1 MTFLLLIAGFALLT
15 LGGSLLV
22 DGAASIARRY
32 GISDIVIGLTVVAF
46 GTSAPELV
54 VNIVSA
60 IKGTTDIAIGNVL
73 GSNIS
78 NILLILGLSALM
90 RQLPVQENTIRVDIP
105 LSLLAALVLFPLGAS
120 FLSLPLDGDDPSS
133 LGRIDGIILLFFFAL
148 FLRYTFRVA
157 RVGAGEGAPARCYGV
172 PLSILMLVAGLAA
185 LVGGGKVLVDAAV
198 AIARHLGVTER
209 VIGLT
214 IVAVG
219 TSLPEMATSMVAAYK
234 RNADIAVGNI
244 VGSNIFNILL
254 VLGASAVIR
263 PLPVSNGTVVDL
275 SATVL
280 CSLLLLALVRRAG
293 DQLIG
298 RRDGAVLVACYLGY
312 ITYLFTAGN

>member
-1 MTFLLLIAGFALLT
+1 VTLFLLVAGFLLLT

-22 DGAASIARRY
+22 DGAASVARRY

-54 VNIVSA
+54 VNVVSA
-60 IKGTTDIAIGNVL
+60 IQGTTDIAIGNVL

-78 NILLILGLSALM
+78 NILLILGASALI
-90 RQLPVQENTIRVDIP
+90 RRLPVQENTLRIDIP
-105 LSLLAALVLFPLGAS
+105 LSLLAALVLLPMGAS
-120 FLSLPLDGDDPSS
+120 FLSLPLDGPDPAA
-133 LGRIDGIILLFFFAL
+133 LGRIDGLILLLFFAL

-157 RVGAGEGAPARCYGV
+157 RVGAREDALAKGYGV
-172 PLSILMLVAGLAA
+172 PLSILMIVAGLAS
-185 LVGGGKVLVDAAV
+185 LVFGGKLLVDAAV
-198 AIARHLGVTER
+198 VIARHLGITER

-214 IVAVG
+214 VVAVG

-234 RNADIAVGNI
+234 KNADIAVGNI

-263 PLPVSNGTVVDL
+263 PLPVSSGTVVDL
-275 SATVL
+275 SMTAL
-280 CSLLLLALVRRAG
+280 CSMLLLVLVRRA
-293 DQLIG
+293 DDRLIG
-298 RRDGAVLVACYLGY
+298 RRDGAVLVACYAGY
-312 ITYLFTAGN
+312 VAYLFTAGN